1 SEAIIVREAY
11 VWRPRLVLLRNLR
24 GPRILEAILDTLVG
38 FLKTTTADVEND
50 RRRVTQGVPQRR
62 TKACDHEGCLVEH
75 DLLDSASNSESSG
88 LVVRCSLAE
97 VAERDV
103 QFRIGLESRNR
114 HPHRVSCTRDKRNH
128 RSRVF
133 LLDGPILVRC
143 RYQGLWLNGAP
154 GCLYGCDF
162 AACGHDGFPSENG
175 VHLVVYQ
182 RCVVPVLIDWR
193 RVALV
198 NDDEHPIIGIGQRR
212 LLFVC
217 HATILTRTIMRPN
230 SPVVTEMT
238 LNLVPAA
245 SSISFSDG

>member
-1 SEAIIVREAY
+1 MGGSSRRLRLTGRSERRSAQFNFLFHCELSFSRGSDGCSIQRKIRHFVPESDTHSVDHERPNTSDCRSKCSEAIIVREAY

-162 AACGHDGFPSENG
+162 AACGHDGF
-175 VHLVVYQ
+175 
-182 RCVVPVLIDWR
+182 
-193 RVALV
+193 
-198 NDDEHPIIGIGQRR
+198 
-212 LLFVC
+212 
-217 HATILTRTIMRPN
+217 
-230 SPVVTEMT
+230 
-238 LNLVPAA
+238 
-245 SSISFSDG
+245 